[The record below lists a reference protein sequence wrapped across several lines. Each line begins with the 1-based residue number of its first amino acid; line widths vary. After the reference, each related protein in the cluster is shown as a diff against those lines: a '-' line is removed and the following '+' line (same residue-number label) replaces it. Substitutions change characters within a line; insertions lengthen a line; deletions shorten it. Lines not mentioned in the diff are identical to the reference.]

1 MTVIGTSETCR
12 LLVYVKG
19 SNSEFAFVLRTNRKG
34 SAMKRFLTGFLIAVF
49 MLAPVMAE
57 QVPFATPPSDRNP
70 SESAVGTLAN
80 IMATIQLRH
89 IKLWFVGKA
98 KNWDLLNYEA
108 KKLEDEFIAA
118 ALFYRNLRID
128 NVLLVNKP
136 LERLMEAAKKNDYSL
151 YTKAFDELT
160 AGCNSCHVA
169 GQVGY
174 IHIQLPKSSPFSDQ
188 SYER

>member
-1 MTVIGTSETCR
+1 M
-12 LLVYVKG
+12 
-19 SNSEFAFVLRTNRKG
+19 N
-34 SAMKRFLTGFLIAVF
+34 RFLTGFLIAVF

-57 QVPFATPPSDRNP
+57 ESPFGTPKFNRSP

-89 IKLWFVGKA
+89 IKLWSAGMA
-98 KNWDLLNYEA
+98 KNWELLNYEA
-108 KKLEDEFIAA
+108 RKLEDDFIAA
-118 ALFYRNLRID
+118 AGFYQNLPVD
-128 NVLLVNKP
+128 NVVLVDKP
-136 LERLMEAAKKNDYSL
+136 LRRLMEAAKNKDYSL

-169 GQVGY
+169 GQVGF
-174 IHIQLPKSSPFSDQ
+174 IRIQRPKASPFSDQ